1 VGVRVLAMNHP
12 DFDEPTLGVMV
23 GRDFY
28 FVANSQYRRV
38 GADGTLDRAHLLK
51 PVVLKTTIAR

>member
-1 VGVRVLAMNHP
+1 MNHP

-28 FVANSQYRRV
+28 FIANSQYRRV
-38 GADGTLDRAHLLK
+38 GKDGTLDREHLRR
-51 PVVLKTTIAR
+51 PVVLRTPVS